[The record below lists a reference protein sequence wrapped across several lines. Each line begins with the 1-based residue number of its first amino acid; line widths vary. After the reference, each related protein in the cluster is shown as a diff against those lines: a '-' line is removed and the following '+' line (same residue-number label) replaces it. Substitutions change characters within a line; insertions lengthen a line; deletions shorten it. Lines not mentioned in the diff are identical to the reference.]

1 MQKNGQP
8 GSEKKKPG
16 AHTPKDGRPHS
27 GNEDRPSSGQR
38 TSGLQQNERA
48 EDRKR
53 PGSGKGKVLY
63 KILVRFCKLAKMA
76 GWNLGLLKMDMQE
89 FTKKE
94 NDDCSQS
101 RLKA

>member
-27 GNEDRPSSGQR
+27 GNKDRPSSGQR
-38 TSGLQQNERA
+38 TSGIEQNERA

-63 KILVRFCKLAKMA
+63 KKLVRFFKLAKMA
-76 GWNLGLLKMDMQE
+76 CCPPP
-89 FTKKE
+89 FA
-94 NDDCSQS
+94 
-101 RLKA
+101 KAGDIKTHSSIC